1 MKRYFFLVMIVVLF
15 GCHQPEK
22 TSLKK
27 NKVVEKDTARLN
39 SAARRMKLEKEWHL
53 DSLKDESVIND
64 VIAYINSNK
73 LTKAN
78 RQLRLWNDTS
88 TSVHIRLGKLFSNN
102 LRHLV
107 LRSHVDWRM
116 ILYIY
121 RVESTGKMI
130 RVMRDDWS
138 DLAYIKD
145 SVTDINGDGVND
157 FVINW
162 YPISGCCARNNF
174 HVYLYQ
180 KDNTFSN
187 YFDFINPDFFPKE
200 KLIRGVG
207 YGHPG
212 EVPLY
217 TYKWNGVKLDTIEYI
232 YPADTL
238 KKKFYR
244 VKNYQDLNNPKKRQ
258 TLSSIP
264 KEYKTIDAYDWFI
277 DY

>member
-1 MKRYFFLVMIVVLF
+1 MKYFFLLVIVILF
-15 GCHQPEK
+15 GCHHPRES
-22 TSLKK
+22 SLQNNKAVKK
-27 NKVVEKDTARLN
+27 DSAKLN
-39 SAARRMKLEKEWHL
+39 RAARRMKLEKEWHL

-64 VIAYINSNK
+64 AIAYIKSNK
-73 LTKAN
+73 LAKASK
-78 RQLRLWNDTS
+78 QLRLWKDTS
-88 TSVHIRLGKLFSNN
+88 ISVHIRLGKLFSKN
-102 LRHLV
+102 LSHLI

-121 RVESTGKMI
+121 RIEPTGKMI
-130 RVMRDDWS
+130 REIRDDWS
-138 DLAYIKD
+138 DLTYIGDK
-145 SVTDINGDGVND
+145 VADINGDEVND

-162 YPISGCCARNNF
+162 YPSSGCCARNNF

-187 YFDFINPDFFPKE
+187 YFDFINPSFSPKE
-200 KLIRGVG
+200 KLVRGVD

-217 TYKWNGVKLDTIEYI
+217 KFKWNGVKLDTLEYI

-238 KKKFYR
+238 KKKFYL
-244 VKNYQDLNNPKKRQ
+244 VHHYGDADDPQKRK
-258 TLSSIP
+258 TLSAVP
-264 KEYKTIDAYDWFI
+264 KEYLKINGYSWFI